1 MIKKILG
8 ISFCLVFTSSFAFAQ
23 TTPDELME
31 KLKTHRNSI
40 YTSLNLSQEQVS
52 KINEIDSKHYVKLE
66 PELVKISFIV
76 NKISDIAESDN
87 CTIEAVNEQKENYK
101 LVQDDITS
109 LRKDYDKEFKTVLT
123 PHQKLNYRIIRAK
136 KRAELRREVRAEIKR
151 LREEVK

>member
-1 MIKKILG
+1 MYNNEKSGGNMIKKILG

-87 CTIEAVNEQKENYK
+87 CTI
-101 LVQDDITS
+101 TS